1 MQHLREADLCF
12 FQVELTA
19 LNAAHIQ
26 DIIDQREQM
35 VAGGQDLA
43 QIVLD
48 LVLVVNAADRQCGEA
63 DDGIHG
69 RADIVRHVGK
79 EGTLCPVGSLRC
91 TDCLRK
97 GLVHF
102 PVRGTVRQ
110 NQYVFLS
117 PAYLAAHGDAVK
129 PVPLPCLLMDIF
141 RIPFLL
147 LLDLDLFQVVLLRVL
162 RLFRMQLSQD
172 ANILA
177 DLTCLDAQQLFRVGT
192 DVIRPVGFRIQ
203 HQEHV
208 IHVHGQLLKQLV
220 SVKDLRVFFLKT
232 FPALFYD
239 QVYKESGNTDHDPAD
254 HEHGAK
260 L

>member
-1 MQHLREADLCF
+1 MQHLREADLCL
-12 FQVELTA
+12 FQVELAA

-69 RADIVRHVGK
+69 RADIVRHIGK
-79 EGTLCPVGSLRC
+79 EGTLGPVGGLRG

-97 GLVHF
+97 GLVHL
-102 PVRGTVRQ
+102 PVRGTVRHDQ
-110 NQYVFLS
+110 DVFLS
-117 PAYLAAHGDAVK
+117 PAYLAAHGDTVK
-129 PVPLPCLLMDIF
+129 PAPLPCLLMDVFI
-141 RIPFLL
+141 IPFSLL
-147 LLDLDLFQVVLLRVL
+147 MDLDLFQVVLLRVL
-162 RLFRMQLSQD
+162 RLLRMQLSQD
-172 ANILA
+172 ANIPA
-177 DLTCLDAQQLFRVGT
+177 DLICPDAQQLFRVGAN
-192 DVIRPVGFRIQ
+192 VVRPIGFCVQ

-208 IHVHGQLLKQLV
+208 IHIHGQLLEQLV
-220 SVKDLRVFFLKT
+220 SIKDLRVLLLKT
-232 FPALFYD
+232 LPALLYGQID
-239 QVYKESGNTDHDPAD
+239 KEGGNTDHDPAD